1 MRTQT
6 QWINSNRGVVIKTD
20 QKNITI
26 MLPKG
31 GSIRAPNIGY
41 FHPGD
46 EVCFTLNSAGTK
58 PVLIIPAELADWKQ
72 AIATNLLLDESIRKE
87 PPHERCEFSG
97 EVGDDVGD
105 GYPSE
110 IYIDLGGG
118 VPREEDQRW
127 EDYTGDCDSDDHS
140 LGDENPSILFAEESH
155 ETNSVH
161 FQLQCGWTT
170 TEEMDDRSSEQ
181 VDDGWA
187 DSVYPEGY

>member
-72 AIATNLLLDESIRKE
+72 AIATNPLLNESIRKE
-87 PPHERCEFSG
+87 PPYERCEFSG
-97 EVGDDVGD
+97 EVVDDIGD

-110 IYIDLGGG
+110 SDIDLFGG

-127 EDYTGDCDSDDHS
+127 DGYIRDDSGADYATWDEDTG
-140 LGDENPSILFAEESH
+140 ILLPEESDEAH
-155 ETNSVH
+155 SVH
-161 FQLQCGWTT
+161 FQLQCGWSTP
-170 TEEMDDRSSEQ
+170 EEMDDRSSEQ